1 MFLAKD
7 ERKREKTVQ
16 NEPARNRTL
25 EPQRAP
31 LELGELAGMQKLE
44 DTLGGL
50 AGTEGSYSCAGW
62 GRGSG

>member
-25 EPQRAP
+25 EPQRATGTGGISGNA
-31 LELGELAGMQKLE
+31 EAGGHPGG
-44 DTLGGL
+44 LGGD
-50 AGTEGSYSCAGW
+50 
-62 GRGSG
+62 